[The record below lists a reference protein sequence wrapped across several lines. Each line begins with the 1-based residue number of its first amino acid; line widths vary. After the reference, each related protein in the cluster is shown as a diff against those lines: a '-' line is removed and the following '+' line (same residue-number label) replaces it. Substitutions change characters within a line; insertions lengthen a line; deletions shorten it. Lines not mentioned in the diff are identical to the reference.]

1 MNIHKNQTLFAKI
14 FSKKN
19 IKKYGMSIALIAFVF
34 LGFFLIWFSTI
45 ELPDLNNFEN
55 RVVAES
61 TKIYDRT
68 GKVVLFDV
76 HGNVRR
82 TVVPLDQMTDY
93 VKWATIAIED
103 KNFYTH
109 HGVEPKAILRAVL
122 TNLKDGNLLS
132 GQGGS
137 TITQQIIK
145 NALLT
150 SDKKISR
157 KIKEWVLA
165 PRLEAKLTK
174 DEILELYLNEVPYG
188 GTVYGVQEAGRRFF
202 GKDAK
207 DLSIVESAYIAALPQ
222 APTYY
227 SPYGSHRDE
236 LEKRKNKVLREMLSL
251 NFITQQEYDEASK
264 TSVEFQKQ
272 EDYGI
277 KAPHFVMYIRE
288 LLEEKYGAELIEKG
302 GLKVI
307 TTLDW
312 ELQKDAEEIVKKWA
326 FINKAKFD
334 AENAALVVID
344 PNTGQIL
351 TMVGSR
357 DYFDEE
363 IDGNFNIATASRQP
377 GSSIKP
383 VIYAEAFTKGYR
395 PETVVF
401 DLPTEFSTTCYS
413 GGNCYSPQ
421 NYDDKFRGPL
431 SLRDALAQSLNVPAV
446 KVLYLAGIED
456 SLTLAKQMGLETL
469 TNAKQYGLT
478 LVLGGGEVRPL
489 DLAGAYA
496 VFATDG
502 IKHPTTGV
510 LKIEDGD
517 GKKLEEFELK
527 EYRVISEQVARLIS
541 SILSDNVARTPS
553 YGSNS
558 PLYFGDIDVAAKTGT
573 TNDYR
578 DTWIVGY
585 TPNLSVLA
593 WAGNNDNRSILKN
606 QTAGFVIAPMWNEF
620 MQKAIAK
627 YPASNFIDPEA
638 IDPNTKPVIRGVWE
652 NPLGVHEILHWVKTS
667 DPLGPPPNNPASD
680 SQYILWEEPVQKWL
694 SGQSFD
700 TKDNSDITFKITN
713 PEKGKSYD
721 ETSPIY
727 VTVTLDGSNIESG
740 KVYLNGKN
748 IGELDTDGG
757 FLSFIPDQEDAT
769 KKGRNT
775 LKVVVT
781 DTNSDEHEDS
791 ISFELD

>member
-1 MNIHKNQTLFAKI
+1 MNKRH
-14 FSKKN
+14 KKN
-19 IKKYGMSIALIAFVF
+19 ILNILFNKKNTLKYGMSVLLVIFVF
-34 LGFFLIWFSTI
+34 LGFSLIWLSAI

-68 GKVVLFDV
+68 GRVVLFDV

-82 TVVPLDQMTDY
+82 TVIPLDQISDY

-103 KNFYTH
+103 QNFYMH
-109 HGVEPKAILRAVL
+109 NGVEPKAILRAVL

-137 TITQQIIK
+137 TITQQVIK

-150 SDKKISR
+150 SEKKISR
-157 KIKEWVLA
+157 KVKEWVLA
-165 PRLEAKLTK
+165 PRLESKMTK
-174 DEILELYLNEVPYG
+174 DEILELYLNEIPYG
-188 GTVYGVQEAGRRFF
+188 GTVYGVQEASRRFF

-207 DLSIVESAYIAALPQ
+207 DLLLVESAYIAALPQ

-227 SPYGSHRDE
+227 SPYGNNKDD
-236 LEKRKNKVLREMLSL
+236 LENRKNKVLNKMLSL
-251 NFITQQEYDEASK
+251 NFITQKEYNEAFSTK
-264 TSVEFQKQ
+264 VEFQKQ

-277 KAPHFVMYIRE
+277 KAPHFVMYVRE
-288 LLEEKYGAELIEKG
+288 LLEKKYGADFVENG

-312 ELQKDAEEIVKKWA
+312 DLEKDAEEIVKKWA
-326 FINKAKFD
+326 LTNKEKFD
-334 AENAALVVID
+334 AENAAIITID

-363 IDGNFNIATASRQP
+363 IDGNFNIATALRQP

-383 VIYAEAFTKGYR
+383 IIYSELFNKGYR

-421 NYDDKFRGPL
+421 NYDDKFLGPI
-431 SLRDALAQSLNVPAV
+431 SFRDALAQSRNIPAV
-446 KVLYLAGIED
+446 KALYLAGIED
-456 SLTLAKQMGLETL
+456 SLNLAKQMGFETL
-469 TNAKQYGLT
+469 TTAKQYGLT

-489 DLAGAYA
+489 DMASAYSI
-496 VFATDG
+496 FAADG
-502 IKHPTTGV
+502 IKRPV
-510 LKIEDGD
+510 SSILSIEDST
-517 GKKLEEFELK
+517 GKKLEEFQLK
-527 EYRVISEQVARLIS
+527 ESRVLPEQTARLIS
-541 SILSDNVARTPS
+541 SILSDNVARIPS
-553 YGSNS
+553 YGTNS

-585 TPNLSVLA
+585 TPNISVAA

-627 YPASNFIDPEA
+627 YPASNFIDPA
-638 IDPNTKPVIRGVWE
+638 PIDPDSKPVIKGVWQ
-652 NPLGVHEILHWVKTS
+652 NSLGVHEILHWVDLS
-667 DPLGPPPNNPASD
+667 NPLGSRPTNPARD
-680 SQYILWEEPVQKWL
+680 PQYILWEEPVQKWL
-694 SGQSFD
+694 SGEYIKPENIPNVSL
-700 TKDNSDITFKITN
+700 KIIN
-713 PEKGKSYD
+713 PEKGKTYFKNS
-721 ETSPIY
+721 EIFVAASITNS
-727 VTVTLDGSNIESG
+727 SIESG
-740 KVYLNGKN
+740 KVYLNGSL
-748 IGELDTDGG
+748 IGEIDPIEGIY
-757 FLSFIPDQEDAT
+757 SFIP
-769 KKGRNT
+769 KKENSSKEGKNIIEVKVID
-775 LKVVVT
+775 LKG
-781 DTNSDEHEDS
+781 DTYKDS
-791 ISFELD
+791 VLFSIN

>member
-1 MNIHKNQTLFAKI
+1 MNTHHKKTFLETI
-14 FSKKN
+14 FNDKN
-19 IKKYGMSIALIAFVF
+19 IKKYGLGMGFIVLIF
-34 LGFFLIWFSTI
+34 LGFFVIWFSTI

-55 RVVAES
+55 RVVSES

-82 TVVPLDQMTDY
+82 TVVPLDQISDY

-103 KNFYTH
+103 QNFYNH
-109 HGVEPKAILRAVL
+109 HGIEPKAILRAIL
-122 TNLKDGNLLS
+122 TNLKDGDLLT

-137 TITQQIIK
+137 TITQQVIK

-165 PRLEAKLTK
+165 PRLEAKMTK

-188 GTVYGVQEAGRRFF
+188 GTVYGVQEAGRKFF

-207 DLSIVESAYIAALPQ
+207 DLTLVESAYIAALPQ

-227 SPYGSHRDE
+227 SPYGSHKDA
-236 LEKRKNKVLREMLSL
+236 LEKRKNRVLKEMFDL
-251 NFITQQEYDEASK
+251 NFITKSEYEEAIK
-264 TSVEFQKQ
+264 TKVEFQKQ

-288 LLEEKYGAELIEKG
+288 QLEQKYGADAVEKG

-326 FINKAKFD
+326 PINKQKFD
-334 AENAALVVID
+334 AENAAIVTVD

-383 VIYAEAFTKGYR
+383 IIYAEAFNKGYR

-413 GGNCYSPQ
+413 GGSCYSPQ
-421 NYDDKFRGPL
+421 NYDEKFRGPI
-431 SLRDALAQSLNVPAV
+431 SLRSALAQSLNVPAV

-456 SLTLAKQMGLETL
+456 ALNLAKQMGLETL

-489 DLAGAYA
+489 DMAGAYA
-496 VFATDG
+496 IFAADG
-502 IKHPTTGV
+502 IKHPLNGV
-510 LKIEDGD
+510 LKIEDNK
-517 GKKLEEFELK
+517 GKTMEEFETK
-527 EYRVISEQVARLIS
+527 EYRVLSEQTARLIS
-541 SILSDNVARTPS
+541 SVLSDNSARTPAF
-553 YGSNS
+553 GSNS

-585 TPNLSVLA
+585 TPNLSVVA
-593 WAGNNDNRSILKN
+593 WAGNNDNRSMQK
-606 QTAGFVIAPMWNEF
+606 QTAGYIVAPMWNEF

-627 YPASNFIDPEA
+627 YPASNFIDPEP
-638 IDPNTKPVIRGVWE
+638 IDSNLKPVLRGIWE

-667 DPLGPPPNNPASD
+667 DPLGQEPSNPASD
-680 SQYILWEEPVQKWL
+680 PQYILWEEPVQKWIN
-694 SGQSFD
+694 GESFD
-700 TKDNSDITFKITN
+700 KKSSTDSSFRIVN
-713 PEKGKSYD
+713 PEPNK
-721 ETSPIY
+721 E
-727 VTVTLDGSNIESG
+727 
-740 KVYLNGKN
+740 YLKDTEIFVAASIDNASIKTGVVFLNDTK
-748 IGELDTDGG
+748 IGELNPEGG
-757 FLSFIPDQEDAT
+757 VYSFIPSKQKSSKQGKNVITVEITDSNGTNHKDS
-769 KKGRNT
+769 
-775 LKVVVT
+775 VVFYI
-781 DTNSDEHEDS
+781 N
-791 ISFELD
+791 

>member
-1 MNIHKNQTLFAKI
+1 
-14 FSKKN
+14 
-19 IKKYGMSIALIAFVF
+19 
-34 LGFFLIWFSTI
+34 
-45 ELPDLNNFEN
+45 
-55 RVVAES
+55 
-61 TKIYDRT
+61 
-68 GKVVLFDV
+68 
-76 HGNVRR
+76 
-82 TVVPLDQMTDY
+82 
-93 VKWATIAIED
+93 
-103 KNFYTH
+103 
-109 HGVEPKAILRAVL
+109 
-122 TNLKDGNLLS
+122 
-132 GQGGS
+132 
-137 TITQQIIK
+137 
-145 NALLT
+145 
-150 SDKKISR
+150 
-157 KIKEWVLA
+157 
-165 PRLEAKLTK
+165 
-174 DEILELYLNEVPYG
+174 
-188 GTVYGVQEAGRRFF
+188 
-202 GKDAK
+202 
-207 DLSIVESAYIAALPQ
+207 
-222 APTYY
+222 
-227 SPYGSHRDE
+227 
-236 LEKRKNKVLREMLSL
+236 
-251 NFITQQEYDEASK
+251 
-264 TSVEFQKQ
+264 
-272 EDYGI
+272 
-277 KAPHFVMYIRE
+277 
-288 LLEEKYGAELIEKG
+288 
-302 GLKVI
+302 
-307 TTLDW
+307 
-312 ELQKDAEEIVKKWA
+312 
-326 FINKAKFD
+326 
-334 AENAALVVID
+334 
-344 PNTGQIL
+344 
-351 TMVGSR
+351 
-357 DYFDEE
+357 
-363 IDGNFNIATASRQP
+363 
-377 GSSIKP
+377 
-383 VIYAEAFTKGYR
+383 
-395 PETVVF
+395 
-401 DLPTEFSTTCYS
+401 
-413 GGNCYSPQ
+413 
-421 NYDDKFRGPL
+421 
-431 SLRDALAQSLNVPAV
+431 
-446 KVLYLAGIED
+446 
-456 SLTLAKQMGLETL
+456 MGLETL